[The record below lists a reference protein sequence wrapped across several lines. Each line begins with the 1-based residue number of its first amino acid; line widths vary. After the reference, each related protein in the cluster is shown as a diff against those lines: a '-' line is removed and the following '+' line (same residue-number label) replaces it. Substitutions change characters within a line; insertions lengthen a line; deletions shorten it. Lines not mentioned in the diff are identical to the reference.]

1 MYIIQKKFEITN
13 DFQTEIPFD
22 KLRHCEILVAKNFKI
37 LYHAIMKIVANVEN
51 TVFRNAENGYSVLN
65 LSYERKKITAVGIIP
80 EVFEGQ
86 TLEIEGDFIVNKKF
100 GEQFQIESCKV
111 VEPTTLPAIEK
122 YLASGLIYGIGPVTA
137 KKIVDEFRED
147 TLTVLEFNP
156 SKLSRIRGI
165 SKQKAIEISNAYN
178 EMKDMQDV
186 VMFLQSH
193 YISTNLAIK
202 IYNIYKNKTIE
213 VVKNNPY
220 QLVELV
226 DGIGFATADKIA
238 VKIGIDLYGENRI
251 KAGLIYT
258 LKTASEKEGHT
269 YMPQESLISN
279 CIEILNFS
287 QNEKDL
293 VKKCLEYL
301 QIEGLVKNFTHHGEE
316 ISVLTKYYFQEKY
329 ISRKLFKLSF
339 NQFDDKFN
347 FLDSI
352 NFYQR
357 IHNIQLNGE
366 QTDAVQSSMNKGVS
380 IITGGPGT
388 GKTTIVRCILEMLK
402 QQNRK
407 VLLCAPTGRAAKRL
421 TETSGMEAKT
431 IHRALEMNPADGD
444 GIFHRNE
451 NNPLDADVVI
461 IDEMS
466 MVDCGLFY
474 NLLKALK
481 STTRLIMVG
490 DKDQL
495 PSVGAGNVL
504 RDLIASNKVH
514 TTQLINIYRQGED
527 SLIITNAHLINSGK
541 MPIIDNTSKDFFYEN
556 GKDSIQN
563 SETIVDLVSTRL
575 PKYFGYKPQDIQ
587 VLAPMKSGPCGI
599 DNLNK
604 RLQMTI
610 NPHFSGVEIS
620 TEFTKYHVGDKIMQI
635 SNNYEMKF
643 VKHEANGT
651 TQEGSGVFNGDIG
664 YITHINPQTHELT
677 VRFDDGKIC
686 EYPKTELGQI
696 TLAYAITIHKSQGSE
711 FDCVVIPM
719 VPGAPIIL
727 TRNLLYTAITRAK
740 KAVVIVGS
748 KQLLARM
755 IYNNYTAKRFT
766 LLKDFLIE
774 EFSKDY

>member
-1 MYIIQKKFEITN
+1 
-13 DFQTEIPFD
+13 
-22 KLRHCEILVAKNFKI
+22 
-37 LYHAIMKIVANVEN
+37 MKITATVVN
-51 TVFRNAENGYSVLN
+51 TVFRNADNGYSVLN
-65 LSYERKKITAVGIIP
+65 LTYNNKRLTAVGTIP

-86 TLEIEGDFIVNKKF
+86 TLELHGEFIVNKKF
-100 GEQFQIESCKV
+100 GEQFKIDEAKV

-137 KKIVDEFRED
+137 KKIVDEFKED
-147 TLTVLEFNP
+147 TLTILEFNP
-156 SKLSRIRGI
+156 VKLSKIRGI

-178 EMKDMQDV
+178 EMKEMQNV
-186 VMFLQSH
+186 IMFLQGH
-193 YISTNLAIK
+193 YITTNMAIK
-202 IYNIYKNKTIE
+202 IFNIYKEKTIE

-220 QLVELV
+220 QLIEDI
-226 DGIGFATADKIA
+226 DGVGFATADKIA
-238 VKIGIDLYGENRI
+238 IKLGIDMYGENRI

-269 YMPQESLISN
+269 YLPQQNVVQN

-287 QNEKDL
+287 SAEENI

-301 QIEGLVKNFTHHGEE
+301 QIEGMVKNFNYHGEDV
-316 ISVLTKYYFQEKY
+316 SVLTRFYFFEKY
-329 ISRKLFKLSF
+329 IARKLYKLSF

-347 FLDSI
+347 FLDNI

-357 IHNIQLNGE
+357 LHNIQLNGE
-366 QTDAVQSSMNKGVS
+366 QTDAVLASLNKGVS

-388 GKTTIVRCILEMLK
+388 GKTTIVRCILEMFK
-402 QQNRK
+402 QQGRK

-431 IHRALEMNPADGD
+431 IHRALEMNPTDGE

-451 NNPLDADVVI
+451 DNPLDADVII
-461 IDEMS
+461 IDEVS
-466 MVDCGLFY
+466 MVDVALFY
-474 NLLKALK
+474 HLLKAVK
-481 STTRLIMVG
+481 STTRIILVG

-504 RDLIASNKVH
+504 KDLIESKQVH
-514 TTQLINIYRQGED
+514 TTHLVNIYRQGED

-541 MPIIDNTSKDFFYEN
+541 MPIIDNTSKDFFYEA
-556 GKDSIQN
+556 GKDILTN

-575 PKYFGYKPQDIQ
+575 PNFFGYKPKEIQ
-587 VLAPMKSGPCGI
+587 VLAPMKAGPCGI

-604 RLQMTI
+604 RLQLTI
-610 NPHFSGVEIS
+610 NPHFSGIELE

-635 SNNYEMKF
+635 TNNYEQTF
-643 VKHEANGT
+643 VKYEENGT
-651 TQEGSGVFNGDIG
+651 MQEGTGVFNGDIG
-664 YITHINPQTHELT
+664 YITQISPETYEVT

-686 EYPKTELGQI
+686 RYAKQDLHQI

-711 FDCVVIPM
+711 FPCVVIPL
-719 VPGAPIIL
+719 VPGAPIII

-740 KAVVIVGS
+740 KTVVLVGS
-748 KQLLARM
+748 KQILARM
-755 IYNNYTAKRFT
+755 IHNNYTAQRYT
-766 LLKDFLIE
+766 LLKDFLKE
-774 EFSKDY
+774 EFNNN